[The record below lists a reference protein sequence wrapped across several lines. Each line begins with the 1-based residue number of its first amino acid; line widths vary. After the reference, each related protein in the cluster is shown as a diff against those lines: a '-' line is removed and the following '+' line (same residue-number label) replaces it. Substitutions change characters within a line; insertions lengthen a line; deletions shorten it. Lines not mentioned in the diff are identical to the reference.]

1 MYYFKQIQLAKN
13 GMQNCHLYE
22 QHSITATKHAT
33 YVFFFFLKK
42 YATYV
47 IILINQNWKEK
58 GSPKKKKAHPLTV
71 GS

>member
-1 MYYFKQIQLAKN
+1 MECKTVTYMSNTALLQLN
-13 GMQNCHLYE
+13 MQHM
-22 QHSITATKHAT
+22 S
-33 YVFFFFLKK
+33 FFFLKK